1 MSQRTSFR
9 QRVTIHPEVV
19 ERFGDLHPPFDRQAA
34 VPEANRC
41 LYCFDAPCT
50 TACPTHIDVPRF
62 IKKIASGNLAGSA
75 RTILDANILG
85 ASCARACPVEVLC
98 EGACVMH
105 RYNKQPIQI
114 ARLQRFAMD
123 SLHES
128 GAPLPFEPGAET
140 GLSVALIG
148 AGPASLACAAE
159 LRRRGIRAHLY
170 DARPLPGGLNTY
182 GVAEYKLPLV
192 ESLREIEMLSQLGVD
207 FHFETMIDA
216 AALAELERKHDAVF
230 LGIGLGAIH
239 RLGIAGEQLSGV
251 TNALDLIAGYKSGA
265 LTKVPERVVVVGA
278 GNTAIDAAIAS
289 VRLGATDVHIVYRR
303 GPEQMS
309 AFSFEYEHA
318 RDEGVKFLWHVLPIR
333 IHGDKTVERIEL
345 TKLVA
350 TEDGAI
356 APQPGSEFSL
366 ETDLIVLSIGQGTL
380 AGFLAESVGINAKI
394 ELQRGRILIDRATG
408 QTSNPKFFAGGD
420 CTNGG
425 REVVDAVA
433 DGKRAG
439 IGIAAWLEVQH
450 VQA

>member
-1 MSQRTSFR
+1 MSDR
-9 QRVTIHPEVV
+9 QTLPQVHDSPEIAA
-19 ERFGDLHPPFDRQAA
+19 RFGDIHPPFDMQAA
-34 VPEANRC
+34 IPEANRC
-41 LYCFDAPCT
+41 LFCFDAPCT
-50 TACPTHIDVPRF
+50 TACPTHIDVPKF
-62 IKKIASGNLAGSA
+62 IKKIATGNLSGSA

-98 EGACVMH
+98 EGSCVMH
-105 RYNKQPIQI
+105 RYNRQPIQI

-123 SLHES
+123 SLHAS
-128 GAPLPFEPGAET
+128 GAPLPFEPGADT

-182 GVAEYKLPLV
+182 GVAEYKLPLA
-192 ESLREIEMLSQLGVD
+192 ESLREIEMLSQLGVE
-207 FHFETMIDA
+207 FHMDTTIDA
-216 AALAELERKHDAVF
+216 ARLEDLEREHNAVF

-239 RLGIAGEQLSGV
+239 KLGIGGEELPGV
-251 TNALDLIAGYKSGA
+251 TNALDLIADYKSGK
-265 LTKVPERVVVVGA
+265 LTAVPERVIVVGA

-289 VRLGATDVHIVYRR
+289 VRLGATEVHIVYRR

-318 RDEGVKFLWHVLPIR
+318 KSEGVKFLWYVLPTR
-333 IHGDKTVERIEL
+333 ISGDKGVEALEL
-345 TKLVA
+345 MRLAITD
-350 TEDGAI
+350 DGSI
-356 APQPGSEFSL
+356 IPQPGSEFSL
-366 ETDLIVLSIGQGTL
+366 PADWIVLAIGQGTHS
-380 AGFLAESVGINAKI
+380 AFLSTNRSDSAKVQL
-394 ELQRGRILIDRATG
+394 ERGRILIDRATG

-439 IGIAAWLEVQH
+439 IGIAAWLEAQH